1 MIDPSSSE
9 EESEEDQGGKGG
21 RHHGVQKAHHGHHH
35 SAASNVSGSAHH
47 TISQPN
53 QLTSTSNSHHA
64 GDYTSQCTPQH
75 IAHPNSVAS
84 QHHPTHPSGG
94 KDLHPSHVHHVG
106 SDASG
111 SLEVPAGTIPRT
123 LSPSSGASQE
133 TLSQSVG
140 SSRANSLPRPISP
153 SPSVASEKGEN
164 DLQERHER
172 EEEERKRRIQLYVF
186 VSRCISYPFNAK
198 QPTDMTRRQ
207 IKINKH
213 QLETITTRFQ
223 AFLKGETQI
232 MADEA
237 FQNAVQSYH
246 DVFLKSERVVKMVQ
260 SGACSQFDFR
270 EVFRNNIEKRVR
282 SLPEIDGL
290 SKETVLTSWMAKF
303 DCILKGTG
311 DDDTKRPSR
320 MQQSLNS
327 ELILSKEQLYDMFQQ
342 ILGVKKFE
350 HQILYNALM
359 LDSADEQAAAIRRE
373 LDGRMQRVAE
383 MEKNRKLM
391 PKFVLKEMESLYIE
405 ELKSSINLLMA
416 NLESLPVS
424 KGSMDSKYG
433 LQKLK
438 RYNHST
444 PSFL

>member
-1 MIDPSSSE
+1 MLS
-9 EESEEDQGGKGG
+9 QQN
-21 RHHGVQKAHHGHHH
+21 HHNKFHEKNVNKSQLQKDDLTSLNRRLYSPAA
-35 SAASNVSGSAHH
+35 SAAAFANNTKTKCPATPIANIYYNSDLIEGNKSRGSVSGNGSSNATVLSAQFQKVANSNNNNQ
-47 TISQPN
+47 ISN
-53 QLTSTSNSHHA
+53 QTL
-64 GDYTSQCTPQH
+64 
-75 IAHPNSVAS
+75 
-84 QHHPTHPSGG
+84 
-94 KDLHPSHVHHVG
+94 
-106 SDASG
+106 
-111 SLEVPAGTIPRT
+111 
-123 LSPSSGASQE
+123 LSPSSGPSQE
-133 TLSQSVG
+133 TLVQSVG
-140 SSRANSLPRPISP
+140 SSRTNSLPRPTSP
-153 SPSVASEKGEN
+153 SPSTASDRNDGDMHEK
-164 DLQERHER
+164 HER
-172 EEEERKRRIQLYVF
+172 EEEERKHRIQLYVF

-198 QPTDMTRRQ
+198 QPTDMTKRQ
-207 IKINKH
+207 PKIGKQ
-213 QLETITTRFQ
+213 QLEAITQRFQ
-223 AFLKGETQI
+223 AFMKGETQI

-246 DVFLKSERVVKMVQ
+246 DVFLKSERVEKMVQ
-260 SGACSQFDFR
+260 SGACSQHDFR

-303 DCILKGTG
+303 DIILKGSG
-311 DDDTKRPSR
+311 EEDTKRPSR

-342 ILGVKKFE
+342 ILSVKKFE
-350 HQILYNALM
+350 HQILFNALM

-373 LDGRMQRVAE
+373 LDGRMQRVSE

-391 PKFVLKEMESLYIE
+391 PKFVLKEMESLYVE

-424 KGSMDSKYG
+424 KGTMDSKYG

>member
-9 EESEEDQGGKGG
+9 EESDEDH
-21 RHHGVQKAHHGHHH
+21 HHGSGKHHKHSSSHQSAAANPVTHHPNEQTNTHHSNSTPHHG
-35 SAASNVSGSAHH
+35 
-47 TISQPN
+47 P
-53 QLTSTSNSHHA
+53 
-64 GDYTSQCTPQH
+64 P
-75 IAHPNSVAS
+75 
-84 QHHPTHPSGG
+84 G
-94 KDLHPSHVHHVG
+94 KDVHNQSNTGQATNHVTHGG
-106 SDASG
+106 SDTSG
-111 SLEVPAGTIPRT
+111 SLEVPTNQAPRT
-123 LSPSSGASQE
+123 LSPSNGVSQE
-133 TLSQSVG
+133 TLNQSMS
-140 SSRANSLPRPISP
+140 SSRANSLPRPTSP
-153 SPSVASEKGEN
+153 SPSIASEKNET
-164 DLQERHER
+164 DLQERQER

-207 IKINKH
+207 IKITKQ
-213 QLETITTRFQ
+213 QLDTTTARFQVSLIEGCSPLRFFFKISLSQ

-246 DVFLKSERVVKMVQ
+246 DVFLKSDRVVKMVQ
-260 SGACSQFDFR
+260 SGACSQYDFR

-311 DDDTKRPSR
+311 DDDIKRPPR
-320 MQQSLNS
+320 MQQPLNS

-350 HQILYNALM
+350 HQILFNALM

-373 LDGRMQRVAE
+373 LDGRMQRVSE

-391 PKFVLKEMESLYIE
+391 PKFVLKEMESLYVE

-438 RYNHST
+438 RYNHRYT
-444 PSFL
+444 FLLLLLVE

>member
-1 MIDPSSSE
+1 
-9 EESEEDQGGKGG
+9 
-21 RHHGVQKAHHGHHH
+21 
-35 SAASNVSGSAHH
+35 
-47 TISQPN
+47 
-53 QLTSTSNSHHA
+53 
-64 GDYTSQCTPQH
+64 
-75 IAHPNSVAS
+75 
-84 QHHPTHPSGG
+84 
-94 KDLHPSHVHHVG
+94 
-106 SDASG
+106 
-111 SLEVPAGTIPRT
+111 
-123 LSPSSGASQE
+123 
-133 TLSQSVG
+133 
-140 SSRANSLPRPISP
+140 
-153 SPSVASEKGEN
+153 
-164 DLQERHER
+164 
-172 EEEERKRRIQLYVF
+172 
-186 VSRCISYPFNAK
+186 
-198 QPTDMTRRQ
+198 
-207 IKINKH
+207 
-213 QLETITTRFQ
+213 
-223 AFLKGETQI
+223 

-246 DVFLKSERVVKMVQ
+246 DVFLKSDRVVKMVQ
-260 SGACSQFDFR
+260 SGACSQYDFR

-311 DDDTKRPSR
+311 DDDIKRPPR
-320 MQQSLNS
+320 MQQPLNS

-350 HQILYNALM
+350 HQILFNALM

-373 LDGRMQRVAE
+373 LDGRMQRVSE

-391 PKFVLKEMESLYIE
+391 PKFVLKEMESLYVE

-438 RYNHST
+438 RYNHRYT
-444 PSFL
+444 FLLLLLVE